1 MRDAV
6 LIFDMDGT
14 LFKSESV
21 TVPAVQETFRDAGL
35 EIPDAV
41 FILNFIGS
49 PMAELAKWVQS
60 VCGDRDAHALMSQI
74 DARELELV
82 DSVGQLYPD
91 VTAMLER
98 LRGDYRAL
106 ALCTNGESKYVNRVI
121 DSQNIRRFFD
131 VIRFRTSAQDTKPD
145 MAAEILRNLGITRGV
160 VTGDRREDVEAAHHN
175 SLKAIGAGYGYGSE
189 DELKHADAVAANAGE
204 IPALVAQVLNN

>member
-1 MRDAV
+1 MHDAV

-35 EIPDAV
+35 EIPDAA
-41 FILNFIGS
+41 FILDFIGS
-49 PMAELAKWVQS
+49 PMTELAKWVQT
-60 VCGDRDAHALMSQI
+60 VCKDRDACGLMSQI
-74 DARELELV
+74 DARELELIE
-82 DSVGQLYPD
+82 SVGQLFPD
-91 VTAMLER
+91 VTAVLER
-98 LRGDYRAL
+98 LKKDYRAL
-106 ALCTNGESKYVNRVI
+106 AICTNGESEYVNRVI

-131 VIRFRTSAQDTKPD
+131 VIRFRTSAQDTKLD
-145 MAAEILRNLGITRGV
+145 MAGEILRSLGITRGV

-189 DELKHADAVAANAGE
+189 DELKHADAVAATAGE
-204 IPALVAQVLNN
+204 IPTLVA